1 MQLQTI
7 GKDSQL
13 VDVRRTRDN
22 VRKRGN
28 GSYKRHDPVPST
40 MADNDELHFVH
51 DTDLEWM
58 SLNYRKKRAAQLS
71 PSKRRMILVMFQNDI
86 QYFPSMEQIRD
97 QLIKAQMKQIDI
109 ESRNWCEQINY
120 KALK

>member
-1 MQLQTI
+1 
-7 GKDSQL
+7 
-13 VDVRRTRDN
+13 
-22 VRKRGN
+22 
-28 GSYKRHDPVPST
+28 

-58 SLNYRKKRAAQLS
+58 SLNYRKERAAQLS
-71 PSKRRMILVMFQNDI
+71 PSKRRMILVMFQSDI